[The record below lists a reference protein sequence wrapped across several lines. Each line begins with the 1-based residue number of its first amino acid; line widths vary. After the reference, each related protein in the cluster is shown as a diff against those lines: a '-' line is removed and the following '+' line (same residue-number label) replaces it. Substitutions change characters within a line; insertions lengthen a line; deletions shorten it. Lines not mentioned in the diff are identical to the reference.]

1 MTEVSDHSTLQEE
14 IDPVCGMTVNV
25 REDSLHS
32 QHKDKDYYFCSSH
45 CQIKFNGTPEN
56 YLGERPEPEQ
66 MPEGTLYTCPMDPEI
81 IQDHF
86 GDCPIC
92 GMALEP
98 MGVPLGNEGPNP
110 ELIDFSRRLIIGAA
124 AAVPVFLLEM
134 GGHIFPAIHKL
145 VDMNISYL
153 IQFILSSLV
162 VCWAAFPIFERGYKS
177 IKSMNLNM
185 WTLISIGTGVAYI
198 YSVVA
203 FLMPGL
209 FPDTLKMDNGMVP
222 VYFEAAAVII
232 VLVLL
237 GQVLELKAREK
248 TGGAI
253 RALLDLAPQTAM
265 RLNKDGATEEISLD
279 DVLVGDHLKI
289 RPGEKVPVDG
299 IVIEGSAVID
309 ESMLTGEP
317 IPVSKNINDTV
328 TGATLNT
335 TGTFTMTAQ
344 RVGSETMLSQI
355 VNMVAEAQRSRA
367 PIQKYADIIAGWF
380 VPAVLIIAVAAFAA
394 WYVFGPE
401 PSFAYAFIAAVSV
414 LIIACP
420 CAVGLA
426 TPMSIMVGMGRGASS
441 GVLIKDAE
449 ALETFTNTDVL
460 IVDKTGTLT
469 LGKPV
474 LTDVISVDGF
484 SENDVM
490 SICTSLEHNSEHP
503 LATAIIDGALEKN
516 IKPIEVKNFKA
527 EIGMGVVGIIDGKPV
542 ALGNSKLMELNQ
554 IEYSEIDDR
563 ADQLRSLG
571 KTVMYMAIGGKLA
584 GIIAVTDPIK
594 ETSKKALSDL
604 RSEGVEII
612 MVTGDEEK
620 SALAVAKQLNITDV
634 RASTLPADKAAI
646 IKSLQESGHK
656 VAMAGDGVND
666 APALAQAD
674 VGIAMGTGADVALES
689 AGITLVRGELNAVVR
704 ARKLSAATMRNIKQ
718 NLFLAFIY
726 NGLGVPVAAGIL
738 YPFFGILLSPIIA
751 AAAMS
756 LSSLSVVG
764 NALRLRGSKL

>member
-1 MTEVSDHSTLQEE
+1 MAEITDHAELLEAV
-14 IDPVCGMTVNV
+14 DPVCGMTVNV
-25 REDSLHS
+25 REDSLHAIF
-32 QHKDKDYYFCSSH
+32 KDEGYYFCSSH
-45 CQIKFNGTPEN
+45 CQTKFKSAPDN
-56 YLGERPEPEQ
+56 YLGKRPEPEE
-66 MPEGTLYTCPMDPEI
+66 MPQGTLYTCPMDPEI

-98 MGVPLGNEGPNP
+98 MGVPVGNEGPNP
-110 ELIDFSRRLIIGAA
+110 ELIDFSRRFIIGLIAA
-124 AAVPVFLLEM
+124 IPVFLLEM
-134 GGHIFPAIHKL
+134 GSHIFPALHEL
-145 VDMNISYL
+145 VDMKTSYL
-153 IQFILSSLV
+153 LQFVLSSIV
-162 VCWAAFPIFERGYKS
+162 VCWAAFPIFERGFKS
-177 IKSMNLNM
+177 IKTMNLNM
-185 WTLISIGTGVAYI
+185 WTLISIGTGVAYA
-198 YSVVA
+198 YSAIA

-209 FPDTLKMDNGMVP
+209 FPADIKLDNGMVP

-248 TGGAI
+248 TGSAI
-253 RALLDLAPQTAM
+253 RALLDLAPQTAI
-265 RLNKDGATEEISLD
+265 RIIEGGTTEEISLD
-279 DVLVGDHLKI
+279 EVMVGDHLRV
-289 RPGEKVPVDG
+289 RPGEKIPVDG
-299 IVIEGSAVID
+299 KVIEGSSVVD

-317 IPVSKNINDTV
+317 IPAPKDVGYEV
-328 TGATLNT
+328 TGATLNA
-335 TGTFTMTAQ
+335 TGSFIMEAQ

-380 VPAVLIIAVAAFAA
+380 VPVVLLISVISFTV
-394 WYVFGPE
+394 WYLYGPE
-401 PSFAYAFIAAVSV
+401 PAFAYAFIAAVSV

-441 GVLIKDAE
+441 GVLIKNAE
-449 ALETFTNTDVL
+449 ALETFTNVNVL

-469 LGKPV
+469 LGMPV
-474 LTDVISVDGF
+474 LTDVKSFGAF
-484 SENDVM
+484 TEKDVLEA
-490 SICTSLEHNSEHP
+490 CASLESNSEHP
-503 LATAIIDGALEKN
+503 LATAIVHGAKDKN
-516 IKPIEVKNFKA
+516 IEPNKVENFNAEV
-527 EIGMGVVGIIDGKPV
+527 GMGVTGIVGGRKT
-542 ALGNSKLMELNQ
+542 ALGNSKLMRLKQ
-554 IEYSEIDDR
+554 IDIEVANEA

-571 KTVMYMAIGGKLA
+571 KTVMYAAIDGQLA
-584 GIIAVTDPIK
+584 GIISVADPIK
-594 ETSKKALSDL
+594 QTTPKALAAL
-604 RSEGVEII
+604 RAEGIHII

-620 SALAVAKQLNITDV
+620 SAIAIANQLDISDV
-634 RASTLPADKAAI
+634 RASVLPAGKAEI
-646 IKSLQESGHK
+646 IKDLQNEGYK

-674 VGIAMGTGADVALES
+674 VGVAMGTGADVAMES
-689 AGITLVRGELNAVVR
+689 AGITLVLGELNAIVR
-704 ARKLSAATMRNIKQ
+704 ARKLSTATMRNIKQ

-756 LSSLSVVG
+756 MSSLSVVS
-764 NALRLRGSKL
+764 NALRLRISKI